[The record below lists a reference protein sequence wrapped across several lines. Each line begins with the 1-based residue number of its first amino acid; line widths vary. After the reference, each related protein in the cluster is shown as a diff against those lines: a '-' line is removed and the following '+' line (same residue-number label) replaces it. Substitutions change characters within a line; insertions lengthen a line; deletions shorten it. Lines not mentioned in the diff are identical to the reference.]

1 MSKKRV
7 KYKSFDE
14 LPDDLKEK
22 YKCDNKLSNSNRVR
36 EGYIDFINLLNQRGD
51 ELIGDYNAT
60 MIKTQVIFGECSHV
74 ADITPNNY
82 KHGKG
87 CGICG
92 GKQVKRGVND
102 LATTNTD
109 VAKEWHPTKNG
120 ETTPHDVT
128 QGSGKK
134 VWWQCKY
141 GHEWEARI
149 SDRTCG
155 HDCPYC
161 SNKKILKGYNDIA
174 TTHPHLIKYFVNL
187 EDAYTHTYSSG
198 KRVELK
204 CPDCGHTKTM
214 QVSKLTG
221 RGFSCDLC
229 SDGYSFCEKLVGS
242 ILTKLNIE
250 FIKQLSYDNGKHK
263 YDFYLPKYNA
273 ILETHGGQHYR
284 GWLGSEE
291 DLLRQ
296 QENDQHKRELAIKS
310 GVKNENYHE
319 VDCRHTTLEYC
330 RPNIELTLSNYIDMS
345 ILTDEDWREADIQAQ
360 KSLKIEVCKYWEEN
374 KRLDGELT
382 TTQVADV
389 FGVVDS
395 TVREYLKW
403 GSTSGFCGYD
413 GEEER
418 KAKNRRI
425 STFVYLIKQ
434 NGDKWFDEP
443 MSMSKLAKQSEIPL
457 PTIKRNLDKGAL
469 KYNSKVK
476 YDQKYI
482 GSYIVSAKV
491 YDNEAHSN

>member
-1 MSKKRV
+1 MSKERV
-7 KYKSFDE
+7 KYKSFDG

-22 YKCDNKLSNSNRVR
+22 YKCNNKLGSSNRVR

-51 ELIGDYNAT
+51 ELVSVYAGV
-60 MIKTQVIFGECSHV
+60 MSKTQVEFGKCGHV

-134 VWWQCKY
+134 VWWQCDN
-141 GHEWEARI
+141 GHEWEATVNNRAKG
-149 SDRTCG
+149 SE
-155 HDCPYC
+155 CPYC
-161 SNKKILKGYNDIA
+161 SNKKVLKGFNDIA
-174 TTHPHLIKYFVNL
+174 TTHPHLVKHFANV
-187 EDAYTHTYSSG
+187 EDTHTHTYSSG

-204 CPDCGHTKTM
+204 CPGCSHTKTM

-229 SDGYSFCEKLVGS
+229 SDGVSYPEKLMSVVLS
-242 ILTKLNIE
+242 KLGIE
-250 FIKQLSYDNGKHK
+250 FSKQLSFDNGEHK
-263 YDFYLPKYNA
+263 YDFFLQDYNT
-273 ILETHGGQHYR
+273 ILETHGEQHYMQSRR
-284 GWLGSEE
+284 GRSLEQE
-291 DLLRQ
+291 
-296 QENDQHKRELAIKS
+296 QENDRYKREIAIEN
-310 GVKNENYHE
+310 GILNNNYHE
-319 VDCRHTTLEYC
+319 IDCRYSTLEWC
-330 RPNIELTLSNYIDMS
+330 RYNIEQALSNYID
-345 ILTDEDWREADIQAQ
+345 ITVLTDEDWKEADFQAQ
-360 KSLKIEVCKYWEEN
+360 KSLKIEICKYWEDN
-374 KRLDGELT
+374 KEINSSLT
-382 TTQVADV
+382 AQQVADV
-389 FGVVDS
+389 FGVVRS
-395 TVREYLKW
+395 TVGKYLNW
-403 GSTSGFCGYD
+403 GNINGFCVYD
-413 GEEER
+413 GEEEM
-418 KAKNRRI
+418 KAKNRRK

-476 YDQKYI
+476 YNPKFI
-482 GSYIVSAKV
+482 GSYIVSAEV